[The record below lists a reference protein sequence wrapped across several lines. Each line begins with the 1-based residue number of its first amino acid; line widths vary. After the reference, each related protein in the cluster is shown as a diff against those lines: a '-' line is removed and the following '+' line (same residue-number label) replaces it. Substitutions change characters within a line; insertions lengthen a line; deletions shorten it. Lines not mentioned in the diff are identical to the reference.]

1 MLGPLPKLYR
11 VVVSLAVLL
20 VFIGGGAW
28 AAFMLP
34 YPILVSAGASV
45 GLGIGAVFAYLLV
58 HQSRASAQPQHVRRR
73 RLH

>member
-11 VVVSLAVLL
+11 VVVSIAALL
-20 VFIGGGAW
+20 VFVGVGAW
-28 AAFMLP
+28 TAFMLP

-45 GLGIGAVFAYLLV
+45 GLGVGAVCAYLLLHEPHSSV
-58 HQSRASAQPQHVRRR
+58 QPDHVRRR